1 MGKAFQ
7 PYIHVLRSPT
17 YAVNGQDAISLE
29 GLPTRIFGR
38 IAHLAGFMINAQY
51 TPTFTTA
58 PDVVGVHGLIR
69 NMVFFDGVTERY
81 NASLYDLR
89 QFEILENG
97 RLMNGDFTQPSTNTV
112 VHVRRFLPVGPAK
125 FQGNPTDFLIPCAG
139 LKSGELR
146 LNFGAL
152 TDISADTTAIGSV
165 NIIVAAVLVPLDN
178 EVRLPPAFERRT
190 FNFGTTEAMVQGKAL
205 YSTVAIGKQANTPF
219 AAGDLGQVSWDSGL
233 GQSPNV
239 EVSTLTSLA
248 QYFLGTTALG
258 QLAGEPR
265 TATDTALRQVN
276 PSTPSALSAA
286 PLSIQSVI
294 QSPDDS
300 RITKLLVDATSA
312 LRVRWTGSFATPK
325 MYVAR
330 FLENPATAYAAQAA
344 RALGTLGLQGK
355 SPRVKTLDKTDYNG
369 PRQLY
374 MPWTIKTNTK

>member
-1 MGKAFQ
+1 MKPFQ

-17 YAVNGQDAISLE
+17 WSLSGQDAISLE

-38 IAHLAGFMINAQY
+38 IAHLAGFMVNIQY
-51 TPTFTTA
+51 APTFTTA
-58 PDVVGVHGLIR
+58 PDVVGVHGLIK
-69 NMVFFDGVTERY
+69 NIVFFDGVTERF
-81 NASLYDLR
+81 NASYYDLR
-89 QFEILENG
+89 QFEVLENG
-97 RLMNGDFTQPSTNTV
+97 RLENPDPVTPASTNV
-112 VHVRRFLPVGPAK
+112 VHVRRFLPTGPAR
-125 FQGNPTDFLIPCAG
+125 FVGNPTDFVIPCAG

-152 TDISADTTAIGSV
+152 TDISADTTVIGSV

-190 FNFGTTEAMVQGKAL
+190 FNFGTTEAMIQGKAL
-205 YSTVAIGKQANTPF
+205 YSTVAIGKQANTAF
-219 AAGDLGQVSWDSGL
+219 AAGDLSQISWDSGL

-239 EVSTLTSLA
+239 EVSTLTAVA
-248 QYFLGTTALG
+248 QYYLETTQLG

-265 TATDTALRQVN
+265 TATDVSLRHVNPGTPTALF
-276 PSTPSALSAA
+276 AA
-286 PLSIQSVI
+286 ANTIQSVI
-294 QSPDDS
+294 CSPSES

-312 LRVRWTGSFATPK
+312 LRVKWTGTFTTPK
-325 MYVAR
+325 MYVSR

-355 SPRVKTLDKTDYNG
+355 APRVKTLDKTDYNG